1 VVNSVS
7 TWLTISPPTIA
18 TPSGCRSSAPSPVPS
33 ISGTAPNSAAR
44 VVIRIGRKRSRQAW
58 WIASRG
64 DMPCVPLG
72 VQREVDHHDRVLL
85 DDADQQD
92 DADHRDDAQILL
104 PATRASSAPRPAE
117 GSVDRM
123 VTGWM

>member
-7 TWLTISPPTIA
+7 SWLTISPPTIV
-18 TPSGCRSSAPSPVPS
+18 TPSGCRSSAAYAIAQHQWQRTQQRGQGGHQDGPKAQQAGLEDR
-33 ISGTAPNSAAR
+33 IAR
-44 VVIRIGRKRSRQAW
+44 AQALF
-58 WIASRG
+58 A
-64 DMPCVPLG
+64 LG
-72 VQREVDHHDRVLL
+72 VQRKVDHHDRVLL

-92 DADHRDDAQILL
+92 DADHRNDAQLL
-104 PATRASSAPRPAE
+104 RAATRASSAPRPAD